1 MSKKTIIIT
10 LVCIVV
16 ITISVFGL
24 LQRNDQLSNTQLF
37 YTQQSKE
44 LKNHEQKID
53 DRQSGNG
60 QFSDGKTNTSEL
72 EQPAWVKLML
82 SISTSSTMNR
92 DEKITKLISMIESNT
107 GNTDVE
113 SAVLLELS
121 NLNPIEAYEKI
132 IPYIHSKNETVAIN
146 ALAALNNSMIPV
158 DEEFKSQETTEKNNA
173 QRKQISKAIN
183 DLLKQDISENIR
195 NSIVAG
201 YATTNTSIE
210 DTTKMV
216 DAILNKKTSINLP
229 ESSYISA
236 VVIRSEQDAINMLPI
251 LVSVN
256 DQSKK
261 LQIANSLINALSID
275 NPVISILSTKTK
287 NSLSNYLRN
296 NPPQLSSNP
305 NENIQLEQWNIVMNK
320 LQEN

>member
-146 ALAALNNSMIPV
+146 ALAALNNSMFPV
-158 DEEFKSQETTEKNNA
+158 DEEFKSQEVTEKNNA
-173 QRKQISKAIN
+173 QRRQISKAIN
-183 DLLKQDISENIR
+183 DLLKQDISENVR
-195 NSIVAG
+195 NSIIAG

-210 DTTKMV
+210 DTTTIV
-216 DAILNKKTSINLP
+216 D
-229 ESSYISA
+229 
-236 VVIRSEQDAINMLPI
+236 PI
-251 LVSVN
+251 
-256 DQSKK
+256 Q
-261 LQIANSLINALSID
+261 
-275 NPVISILSTKTK
+275 
-287 NSLSNYLRN
+287 
-296 NPPQLSSNP
+296 
-305 NENIQLEQWNIVMNK
+305 
-320 LQEN
+320 